1 MPRFHKLGRQETHTL
16 NKKLL
21 KDYAAHIII
30 IGDSI
35 ATGLRRYRHIWKNYF
50 KAAIN
55 LGISGDCI
63 ENVLWRAQDIS
74 LQQTTLFVI
83 IHCGTNNVDQS
94 KPDDIA
100 EGVMKIAET
109 FSKNQPKITTI
120 VTGMLP
126 RDKTYSFRWAKIDE
140 ANNILKAKC
149 MNLQQTYFMDQDDDR
164 VKSDLKLDENLY
176 YKDFLHLA
184 ESGNEKF
191 SKTICVYF

>member
-1 MPRFHKLGRQETHTL
+1 MPRFHKLGWQETHTL

-21 KDYAAHIII
+21 KNSVAPIII

-55 LGISGDCI
+55 LGISGDRVEI
-63 ENVLWRAQDIS
+63 FLWRAQDIS

-94 KPDDIA
+94 KPEDIA

-109 FSKNQPKITTI
+109 LIYEESTKNNYHRYWYVTKRQDILFS
-120 VTGMLP
+120 VG
-126 RDKTYSFRWAKIDE
+126 
-140 ANNILKAKC
+140 
-149 MNLQQTYFMDQDDDR
+149 
-164 VKSDLKLDENLY
+164 
-176 YKDFLHLA
+176 
-184 ESGNEKF
+184 
-191 SKTICVYF
+191 